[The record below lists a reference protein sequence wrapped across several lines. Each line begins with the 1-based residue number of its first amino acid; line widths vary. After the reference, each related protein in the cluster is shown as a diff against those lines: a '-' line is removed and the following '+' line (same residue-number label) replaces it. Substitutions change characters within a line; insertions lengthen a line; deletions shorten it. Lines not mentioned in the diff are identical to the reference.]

1 MKDSIYTVPNLLSV
15 VRLLLI
21 APIVVTYSRGW
32 FLAAAVLL
40 ALSGVTDMMDGY
52 IARRFNQISTLGKVL
67 DPIADKLTMAAV
79 ALGIAL
85 RHPALWLAMGVLAVK
100 ELTMLIG
107 ALILYKKGT
116 RPAASK
122 WVGKAATVLLY
133 VVFFGVVI
141 TDLCAVVLPAW
152 AYWAM
157 AAACSAAM
165 IAALISYVPV
175 FLGILSGAYN
185 VETERFEGET
195 K

>member
-1 MKDSIYTVPNLLSV
+1 M
-15 VRLLLI
+15 
-21 APIVVTYSRGW
+21 
-32 FLAAAVLL
+32 
-40 ALSGVTDMMDGY
+40 
-52 IARRFNQISTLGKVL
+52 
-67 DPIADKLTMAAV
+67 
-79 ALGIAL
+79 
-85 RHPALWLAMGVLAVK
+85 
-100 ELTMLIG
+100 
-107 ALILYKKGT
+107 
-116 RPAASK
+116 
-122 WVGKAATVLLY
+122 LLY